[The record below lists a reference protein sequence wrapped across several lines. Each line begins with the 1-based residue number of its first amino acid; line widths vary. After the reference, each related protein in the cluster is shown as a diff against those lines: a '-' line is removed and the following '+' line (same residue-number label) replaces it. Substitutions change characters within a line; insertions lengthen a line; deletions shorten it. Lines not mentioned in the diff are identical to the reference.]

1 MLGKISMNFMLPTID
16 RRALSE
22 INVSKLDSNPIG
34 SMKQIFS
41 EHTQYIK
48 IETSNIELQC

>member
-1 MLGKISMNFMLPTID
+1 MLPTID